1 MRLID
6 ADELLTHIRDYGEGQ
21 NQLLLIDPYYVRK
34 APTVGQPKGKW
45 IREDK
50 PWGGFGDRVLVLTC
64 SECGESFVYHGNE
77 PKFCS
82 ECGADMRGGATNDP
96 N

>member
-1 MRLID
+1 MTNKEAIEILNFAKKVFVCSDKYIE
-6 ADELLTHIRDYGEGQ
+6 AINLAI
-21 NQLLLIDPYYVRK
+21 K
-34 APTVGQPKGKW
+34 ALENEPKKGKW

-64 SECGESFVYHGNE
+64 SVCGESFVYRDNV

-82 ECGADMRGGATNDP
+82 ECGADMREADNE
-96 N
+96 